1 MNPIAYTEP
10 IDSTEEIM
18 RMVREETVLR
28 PARRAAAFAALV
40 MTFSTFGWIADRT
53 TADSVALGNLAA
65 ASGLARAEAVA
76 EPVTLLEAD
85 GDPHRLAFR

>member
-1 MNPIAYTEP
+1 MSNTAYIEP

-40 MTFSTFGWIADRT
+40 IAFSTFGFVADRT
-53 TADSVALGNLAA
+53 TVDSLAIGNLAT
-65 ASGLARAEAVA
+65 ASELARSEAVA

-85 GDPHRLAFR
+85 GDAHRLAFH